1 MLTLREQQYQL
12 RESAI
17 VEAMYHLLAQKGYA
31 ATSMDDVAAQV
42 GISKATLYLHF
53 KSKTEL
59 TLKVIVQ
66 HMEEAEANMRSLD
79 PSLPVME
86 RVKRSLYSAI
96 EGRAKMGAAQIDL
109 LVQEVP
115 QEVYG
120 DPAFQKVEHKLAETG
135 KALIEDGQR
144 QGEIRT
150 DLSAGLIQE
159 FISIVFDMNF
169 ERLTRD
175 GLSLELL
182 AEQITDLLMRAI
194 RP

>member
-1 MLTLREQQYQL
+1 
-12 RESAI
+12 
-17 VEAMYHLLAQKGYA
+17 
-31 ATSMDDVAAQV
+31 
-42 GISKATLYLHF
+42 
-53 KSKTEL
+53 
-59 TLKVIVQ
+59 
-66 HMEEAEANMRSLD
+66 
-79 PSLPVME
+79 
-86 RVKRSLYSAI
+86 
-96 EGRAKMGAAQIDL
+96 MGAAQIDL